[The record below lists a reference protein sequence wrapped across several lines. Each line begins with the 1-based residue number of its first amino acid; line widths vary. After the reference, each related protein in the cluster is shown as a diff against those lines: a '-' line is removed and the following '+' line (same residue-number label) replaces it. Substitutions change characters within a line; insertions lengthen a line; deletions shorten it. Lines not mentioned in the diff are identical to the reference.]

1 MSDSLRPHELQ
12 HARPPCP
19 SPTPGVYS
27 NSCSS
32 SRWCH
37 PAISSSVVPFSSC
50 PHSLPA
56 SGSFPV
62 SQLIRP
68 YNSTSKYLPK
78 RSKWRYMSTQDTCPY
93 RHRNNL
99 LGRKLGTSKRG
110 GLAEKDAS
118 WSLNSIPDMPRRA
131 HRYAAKI
138 TRDFSS
144 SHTCTIST
152 QWIQTNHRGFSNS
165 SICAGDAQLCPQ
177 VTLGS

>member
-1 MSDSLRPHELQ
+1 MLNVVTISSVQSLKSCLTLSNPMNCSTPGLPVHHQLLEFTQTHVHRVSDAIQPSHPLLS
-12 HARPPCP
+12 P
-19 SPTPGVYS
+19 SP
-27 NSCSS
+27 
-32 SRWCH
+32 
-37 PAISSSVVPFSSC
+37 PA

-62 SQLIRP
+62 SQFIRP

-138 TRDFSS
+138 TRLFQLPHMHHK
-144 SHTCTIST
+144 HTVD
-152 QWIQTNHRGFSNS
+152 TN
-165 SICAGDAQLCPQ
+165 
-177 VTLGS
+177 